1 MGDKQP
7 EDAKQDTRALSIA
20 ADFPAPSPDAW
31 TGLLD
36 RILGEGEDVDALA
49 SRTLDG
55 IEIQALYTRD
65 DWPAK
70 DDPSGFPGMAPF
82 TRGHRLTGQVQAG
95 WDVRQRHA
103 LPDRKR
109 CNEAILQ
116 DLEQG
121 VTSIVLALNRVGRHG
136 IDGDDAAAPPLRTAD
151 GVILS
156 SLGDLDDVLGGV
168 DLGAAPIA
176 LDAGAAF
183 LPVSAMMIALW
194 QRRGV
199 RSEMITAAFNADPI
213 TALAKQGTLT
223 CAVEDSLRQLGD
235 LAVYATARFPNVT
248 VVGVDSTV
256 YHDAGASEAQEI
268 ACAAATGVAYL
279 RSLTDAGI
287 PLETAFGQITF
298 TVAVDTDF
306 LLSITKLRAVRRLW
320 GRIAEACGDAEM
332 GRSMHLSAITS
343 ARMQARRDPWVNML
357 RGTMATFAAAVGG
370 ADSIT
375 VLPFTHALGLPDDFA
390 RRIARNTQ
398 LVLQQ
403 ESSLNRVIDPAGG
416 AWAFESL
423 TDALSREAWSLFQG
437 IEGAGG
443 IVAELESGALAARI
457 AAVAETRG
465 RSIADRSEP
474 ITGSSAFANLQEEP
488 VAVLA
493 LDFTELERANAQALA
508 DYRAVTDQDAV
519 TEPVREAVPQA
530 GAGRL
535 TEAVVAAASN
545 GATLGSLSAAV
556 GASAPTQIS
565 ALPQRRLAEPFE
577 ALRDACDAFS
587 ESNGTNPAV
596 FLAAIGDPAQFT
608 GAVSYARNFFAAG
621 GIEAISGSGGTD
633 IEAIGAEF
641 NQSGVGAAVLCSE
654 ASVYEEL
661 AGDLAAA
668 LSGSGANTI
677 FVVGCPEDGFG
688 ATEAAIDGFLFDGCD
703 VLATLTGFLEDTG
716 VLRT

>member
-7 EDAKQDTRALSIA
+7 EDAKQDKRTLSIA

-36 RILGEGEDVDALA
+36 RILGEGDGVDALA

-70 DDPSGFPGMAPF
+70 GDPSGFPGMAPF
-82 TRGHRLTGQVQAG
+82 TRGHRLTGHVRAG

-121 VTSIVLALNRVGRHG
+121 VTSIALALNGAGRHG
-136 IDGDDAAAPPLRTAD
+136 LDGDDSAAPMFRTAD
-151 GVILS
+151 GVDLS
-156 SLGDLDDVLGGV
+156 SLGDLDAVLGGV
-168 DLGAAPIA
+168 DLAAAPIA

-194 QRRGV
+194 QQRGV
-199 RSEMITAAFNADPI
+199 RPETIAAAFNADPI

-223 CAVEDSLRQLGD
+223 CAVEDTLRQLGD

-287 PLETAFGQITF
+287 PLETAFGQIAF

-306 LLSITKLRAVRRLW
+306 LMSITKLRTVRRLW
-320 GRIAEACGDAEM
+320 GRIAEACGGTEM
-332 GRSMHLSAITS
+332 ARSMRLSAITS
-343 ARMQARRDPWVNML
+343 ARMQTRRDPWVNML
-357 RGTMATFAAAVGG
+357 RGTMATFAASVGG

-423 TDALSREAWSLFQG
+423 TDALSREAWSLFQE

-457 AAVAETRG
+457 AAVAETRD

-488 VAVLA
+488 VEVLA
-493 LDFTELERANAQALA
+493 LDIAELQCVNARALANHRAN
-508 DYRAVTDQDAV
+508 TDQDAA
-519 TEPVREAVPQA
+519 TERAREAVPQT
-530 GAGRL
+530 GDGRL
-535 TEAVVAAASN
+535 TEAVVAAASE
-545 GATLGSLSAAV
+545 GATLGSLRAV
-556 GASAPTQIS
+556 VGIS
-565 ALPQRRLAEPFE
+565 QPAKIAALPQRRLAEPFE

-587 ESNGTNPAV
+587 VSSGTNPAV

-608 GAVSYARNFFAAG
+608 AAASFARNFFAAG
-621 GIEAISGSGGTD
+621 GIDAIFGSGGTD
-633 IEAIGAEF
+633 IEAIAAEF
-641 NQSGVGAAVLCSE
+641 KQSGASAAVLCSE
-654 ASVYEEL
+654 PAAYAETAS
-661 AGDLAAA
+661 DLVVA
-668 LSGSGANTI
+668 LSTAGAQKT
-677 FVVGCPEDGFG
+677 FVVGRPEDGLG
-688 ATEAAIDGFLFDGCD
+688 SIEAAIDGLIFDGCD

-716 VLRT
+716 VLRR

>member
-1 MGDKQP
+1 MGDKRP
-7 EDAKQDTRALSIA
+7 EDERQDAQALSMA
-20 ADFPAPSPDAW
+20 AEFPAPSPDAW

-55 IEIQALYTRD
+55 IEIQALYTSD
-65 DWPAK
+65 DWPSK
-70 DDPSGFPGMAPF
+70 DDPSGFPGMAPY
-82 TRGHRLTGQVQAG
+82 TRGHRLTGQVAAG

-103 LPDRKR
+103 LPGRKI

-121 VTSIVLALNRVGRHG
+121 VTSILLALGAAARHG
-136 IDGDDAAAPPLRTAD
+136 MDADDPGASSLGSSD

-156 SLGDLDDVLGGV
+156 SLGDLDEVLDGV
-168 DLGAAPIA
+168 DLEAAPIA

-194 QRRGV
+194 QQRGV
-199 RSEMITAAFNADPI
+199 RPEMVSAAFNADPI
-213 TALAKQGTLT
+213 TALARQGSLPG
-223 CAVEDSLRQLGD
+223 AIEDTLRQLGD
-235 LAVYATARFPNVT
+235 LAAYTTARFPNVS
-248 VVGVDSTV
+248 VVGIDSAV
-256 YHDAGASEAQEI
+256 FHNAGASEAQEL

-287 PLETAFGQITF
+287 PLETAFGQIAF
-298 TVAVDTDF
+298 TVAVDADF
-306 LLSITKLRAVRRLW
+306 LMSIAKLRAMRRLW
-320 GRIAEACGDAEM
+320 GRIAEACGDAGM
-332 GRSMHLSAITS
+332 AGSMRLSVITS

-357 RGTMATFAAAVGG
+357 RGTVATFAASVGG

-423 TDALSREAWSLFQG
+423 TDAMSQEAWGLFQD
-437 IEGAGG
+437 IEAAGG
-443 IVAELESGALAARI
+443 IVAELESGALATRI
-457 AAVAETRG
+457 AAAVDARD

-488 VAVLA
+488 VAVLSLDAEA
-493 LDFTELERANAQALA
+493 LGRMTAGALA
-508 DYRAVTDQDAV
+508 KHRAATDQDAV
-519 TEPVREAVPQA
+519 TGPVSDVVPQA
-530 GAGRL
+530 GDGRL
-535 TEAVVAAASN
+535 TEVVVASATA
-545 GATLGSLSAAV
+545 GATLGSLSAAI
-556 GASAPTQIS
+556 GTSARTRIS

-577 ALRDACDAFS
+577 ALRDASEAFAA
-587 ESNGTNPAV
+587 SNGGAPTV

-608 GAVSYARNFFAAG
+608 GAVSFARNFFAAG
-621 GIEAISGSGGTD
+621 GIEAVVGAGGTD
-633 IEAIGAEF
+633 VKTIAGEFKKSGA
-641 NQSGVGAAVLCSE
+641 GAAVLCSE
-654 ASVYEEL
+654 PAVYAETAS
-661 AGDLAAA
+661 DLAAA
-668 LSGSGANTI
+668 LSAIGAKKT
-677 FVVGCPEDGFG
+677 FVVGRPEGG
-688 ATEAAIDGFLFDGCD
+688 LGSLEATVDGFLFDGCD

>member
-7 EDAKQDTRALSIA
+7 ENARQDARTLSMA

-82 TRGHRLTGQVQAG
+82 TRGHRPTGQVQAG
-95 WDVRQRHA
+95 WDIRQRHA

-121 VTSIVLALNRVGRHG
+121 VTSIVLALDGAGRHG
-136 IDGDDAAAPPLRTAD
+136 VDGDDAAAPALRTGD
-151 GVILS
+151 GVVLS
-156 SLGDLDDVLGGV
+156 SLGDLDEVLGGV
-168 DLGAAPIA
+168 DLAAAPIA

-199 RSEMITAAFNADPI
+199 RPEAIAAALNADPI
-213 TALAKQGTLT
+213 TALARQGALT
-223 CAVEDSLRQLGD
+223 CAVEDTLRQLGD
-235 LAVYATARFPNVT
+235 LAVYTTARFPKVT
-248 VVGVDSTV
+248 VVGVDSSV
-256 YHDAGASEAQEI
+256 YHNAGASEAQEI

-287 PLETAFGQITF
+287 PLETAFGQIAL
-298 TVAVDTDF
+298 TVAVDADF
-306 LLSITKLRAVRRLW
+306 LMSITKLRTLRRLW

-332 GRSMHLSAITS
+332 ARSMRLSAITS

-357 RGTMATFAAAVGG
+357 RGTVATFAASVGG

-423 TDALSREAWSLFQG
+423 TDALSREAWSLFQD

-457 AAVAETRG
+457 ASVAEIRD

-474 ITGSSAFANLQEEP
+474 LTGSSAFANLQEER
-488 VAVLA
+488 VEVLT
-493 LDFTELERANAQALA
+493 LDFAELERANAQALA
-508 DYRAVTDQDAV
+508 DQRASTDQDAV
-519 TEPVREAVPQA
+519 TEPVREIASRS
-530 GAGRL
+530 GDGRL
-535 TEAVVAAASN
+535 TEAAVAAALE
-545 GATLGSLSAAV
+545 GATLGSLRAAMETSPP
-556 GASAPTQIS
+556 AQIA
-565 ALPQRRLAEPFE
+565 ALPQRRLSEPFE

-587 ESNGTNPAV
+587 ESNGTKPAV
-596 FLAAIGDPAQFT
+596 FLAAIGNPAQFT
-608 GAVSYARNFFAAG
+608 GALSFARNFFAAG
-621 GIEAISGSGGTD
+621 GIEAELGSGGTD
-633 IEAIGAEF
+633 IEAIAVEF
-641 NQSGVGAAVLCSE
+641 KQSGATAAVLCSE
-654 ASVYEEL
+654 ASIYEKT
-661 AGDLAAA
+661 ADDLASA
-668 LSGSGANTI
+668 LSGAGAKMT
-677 FVVGCPEDGFG
+677 FLVGRPEDGLG
-688 ATEAAIDGFLFDGCD
+688 STEAAIDGFIFDGCD